1 MLKGGAGLARRHRFL
16 KLGDIIKPTDH
27 ENLADRDCCH

>member
-16 KLGDIIKPTDH
+16 KLGDTANLGDH
-27 ENLADRDCCH
+27 EDLADRDCCH